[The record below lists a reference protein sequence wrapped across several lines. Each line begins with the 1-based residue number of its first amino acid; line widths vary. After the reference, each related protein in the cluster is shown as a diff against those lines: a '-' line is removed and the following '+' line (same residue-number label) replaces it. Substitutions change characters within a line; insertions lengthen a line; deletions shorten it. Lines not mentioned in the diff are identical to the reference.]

1 MSKASEIV
9 DAVMGVKVEYYENF
23 DFGDDVAI
31 VICRYIERHMDYGS
45 ERGEIEDGSSWPAY
59 VNNEYENVRQRMIK
73 AVEEK
78 LEG

>member
-23 DFGDDVAI
+23 DVGDDVAI
-31 VICRYIERHMDYGS
+31 VICSYVKIHMDYG
-45 ERGEIEDGSSWPAY
+45 EMGEIEPRDCWPVY